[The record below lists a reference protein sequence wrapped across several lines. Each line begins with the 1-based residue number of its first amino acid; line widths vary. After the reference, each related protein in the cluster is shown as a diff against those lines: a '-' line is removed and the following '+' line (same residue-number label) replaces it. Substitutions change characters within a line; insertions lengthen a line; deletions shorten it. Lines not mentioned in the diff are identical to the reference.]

1 MGDAAAARF
10 REVVNYEAEAEAIR
24 AMFAQVL
31 P

>member
-1 MGDAAAARF
+1 MSEAAAARF
-10 REVVNYEAEAEAIR
+10 REIVNFDEEAEQIR